1 MTFSNHMKRKGS
13 WPKKVARKWLN
24 IKTKPEEFYADQMIE
39 ENLLNKTAHDT
50 MVKLEPHTSQDTDV
64 QNLRVFAGTW
74 NVGGETPYSDLNLD
88 EWLHASEAPAD
99 IYVLGFQEIVPLNAR
114 NVLGVEDN
122 YPAENWLALIRK
134 TLNTNIS
141 QSSSSTPCSRDGLQA
156 SSEVLYSFDSDF
168 GDSHVHKNSVPYQ
181 RNSFQT
187 SNQLST
193 PDGEPKSSSLKPKR
207 MFSLV
212 DHFALGIIDTVDFSS
227 LFRSVSSE
235 DESGFSER
243 ESPRTVLCSP
253 MSYSSPS
260 DRSDSGEM
268 INSFDSSQPNYYL
281 AASKQMVGVFLC
293 VWVRSD
299 LRQHVQNLEVSCVG
313 CGLMGYLGNKGS
325 IAISMLFHQTSFCF
339 VCTHLTSGEKEGD
352 EIRRNSD
359 VMEIIKKTH
368 FPQIDKILPKKT
380 PENILEHDRVIWLG
394 DLNYRLALNYADSR
408 KLIEND
414 DWETMLEKDQLR
426 NEKKG
431 GGIFEGWNEGKI
443 NFPPTYKYC
452 RNSDQ
457 YAGESLRSGAKRR
470 TPAWCDRILWYGKGL
485 RQLSYDRG
493 ESKFSDHRPV
503 SSVFMAE
510 IMLLDVNFVKQLIC
524 RDEWHITRH
533 LYMGALGLF
542 TLFPEARS
550 SFSYVAFLKNN
561 QYCSSRN
568 NLHYDTNIIRS
579 SSHHMYHEDMGRE
592 GMPN

>member
-64 QNLRVFAGTW
+64 QNLRYVWVFAGTW

-510 IMLLDVNFVKQLIC
+510 VEMLNRGELEK
-524 RDEWHITRH
+524 
-533 LYMGALGLF
+533 ALM
-542 TLFPEARS
+542 S
-550 SFSYVAFLKNN
+550 SG
-561 QYCSSRN
+561 
-568 NLHYDTNIIRS
+568 
-579 SSHHMYHEDMGRE
+579 GRFQVE
-592 GMPN
+592 ELL